1 MRLAAIRA
9 QASQL
14 FGGSLNL
21 ALKFLLVFLAIEA
34 IPFGT
39 AWVLTELNVRSEY
52 REAEQSA
59 QKTAYILLHNFE
71 QTVEPIDSLLLNFA
85 HALDPNSTPTEVYDS
100 LRALSIPAPI
110 VQVTVV
116 DMKGFVIASNLAPP
130 VGDPI
135 DVSDREHISV
145 HIGSNPHSGLFIS
158 KPVLGRISK
167 RWTIQFSRAWYD
179 HSGEFRGVI
188 VASYNIFDFI
198 SFYSRLR
205 VDPNSLIALV
215 GTDGVVRARAAA
227 TVSFGETVS
236 SSPPY
241 IKGLTQ
247 AETPYDARSAID
259 GVDRIGYFVRSERY
273 PIIMLV
279 AYDKS
284 YVRSLA
290 EEFRLAI
297 WITAGGLG
305 LILLV
310 LALLAL
316 SYHRLQ
322 QKVRASALRES
333 ARQREV
339 HFLEAMAGVPGVCVV
354 HVTAE
359 GSRQIGDTS
368 GNALPALIHEYV
380 ASPRF
385 VAATRLLTGPQVS
398 VEYFA
403 RDGEEFEVQLMI
415 APLEEID
422 QITKRPSEGMQRD
435 LVVFAVDQ
443 TSKRIEENNLYQ
455 MSKLASLGEVAT
467 GLAHE
472 INQPLGVIRLAATNA
487 LTGLQKGMPNDH
499 MEAKLNRIIQQ
510 TVRMSRIIDHMR
522 IFGRKSGMRL
532 EPSDPMDAI
541 DGALQVVGAQ
551 LRLENVSVSVNGG
564 SDDVRVL
571 CRQDQLEQVV
581 INLLQ
586 NARDAI
592 RERRRSVGVEY
603 LGAISIEMALE
614 HLDTRA
620 PLVCISVKDNAGGIP
635 DQVIEK
641 VFQPFFTTKPP
652 GQGTGLGLSVSFGII
667 RDHGGTLS
675 VENAFEGAVFTI
687 RLPGLH
693 EAQLAATR
701 QHLPADF

>member
-1 MRLAAIRA
+1 MRLAATRRA
-9 QASQL
+9 ISEIFDGSYQL
-14 FGGSLNL
+14 AINLFVIFLLIAALVGGTAAVLVELNL
-21 ALKFLLVFLAIEA
+21 RSEIEEA
-34 IPFGT
+34 
-39 AWVLTELNVRSEY
+39 ELN
-52 REAEQSA
+52 A

-71 QTVEPIDSLLLNFA
+71 QTVEPIDALLLNIA
-85 HALDPNSTPTEVYDS
+85 NAIDGSNTPTEVYDF
-100 LRALSIPAPI
+100 LRGLSIPPSI
-110 VQVTVV
+110 VQLAVADTTG
-116 DMKGFVIASNLAPP
+116 MMIASNLSPP
-130 VGDPI
+130 VGERVDL
-135 DVSDREHISV
+135 SDREHIRV
-145 HIGSNPHSGLFIS
+145 HMGPNPHSGLFIS
-158 KPVLGRISK
+158 KPVLGRVSK

-179 HSGEFRGVI
+179 HAGQFRGVVI
-188 VASYNIFDFI
+188 ASYNIFDFI

-205 VDPNSLIALV
+205 IDPNSLISLI

-227 TVSFGETVS
+227 TVSFGEDVRN
-236 SSPPY
+236 SPAFTR
-241 IKGLTQ
+241 ILRAQ
-247 AETPYDARSAID
+247 EVPYDQVS
-259 GVDRIGYFVRSERY
+259 GVDGIDRVGYYVRSDRY
-273 PIIMLV
+273 PIVMLV
-279 AYDKS
+279 AYDKAYIRGLS
-284 YVRSLA
+284 YD
-290 EEFRLAI
+290 FRI
-297 WITAGGLG
+297 TVWITAACLG
-305 LILLV
+305 AV
-310 LALLAL
+310 LFVLGVVAMA
-316 SYHRLQ
+316 YHRLQ
-322 QKVRASALRES
+322 QRVRASALREG

-354 HVTAE
+354 HVTDQ
-359 GSRQIGDTS
+359 GSRQVGDTS
-368 GNALPALIHEYV
+368 GSVLPALIHDYV

-385 VAATRLLTGPQVS
+385 RSIARSLTGPQVS

-403 RDGEEFEVQLMI
+403 KEGEEFEVQMMI

-422 QITKRPSEGMQRD
+422 QMGDGDGSKRD

-487 LTGLQKGMPNDH
+487 LTGLQKGMPVEH
-499 MEAKLNRIIQQ
+499 MEAKLKRIIQQ

-532 EPSDPMDAI
+532 EPSDPMEAV

-551 LRLENVSVSVNGG
+551 LRLENVSVAVSGG
-564 SDDVRVL
+564 SDGLRVL

-592 RERRRSVGVEY
+592 RDRRRSVGVEY
-603 LGAISIEMALE
+603 LGAITIEVSQAQDE
-614 HLDTRA
+614 NRA
-620 PLVCISVKDNAGGIP
+620 PQVLIRVKDNAGGIP
-635 DQVIEK
+635 ENVIDK

-687 RLPGLH
+687 RLPSM
-693 EAQLAATR
+693 QDS
-701 QHLPADF
+701 QSLPAPQDMSLRA

>member
-1 MRLAAIRA
+1 M
-9 QASQL
+9 
-14 FGGSLNL
+14 
-21 ALKFLLVFLAIEA
+21 KFLAIVLLVEA

-39 AWVLTELNVRSEY
+39 ATVLTELNIQAEF
-52 REAEQSA
+52 REARENA
-59 QKTAYILLHNFE
+59 QKTAYLLLHNFE
-71 QTVEPIDSLLLNFA
+71 QTVEPIDSLLVNVGN
-85 HALDPNSTPTEVYDS
+85 ALSPTATPLEVYDF
-100 LRALSIPAPI
+100 LRTLSIPAPI
-110 VQVTVV
+110 VQLSVV
-116 DMKGFVIASNLAPP
+116 DKQGLVVATNLSPP
-130 VGDPI
+130 SGDPI
-135 DVSDREHISV
+135 SVADREHISV
-145 HIGSNPHSGLFIS
+145 HLGPDPYAGLFIS

-167 RWTIQFSRAWYD
+167 RWTIQFSRGWYD
-179 HSGEFRGVI
+179 HHGELLGVI

-205 VDPNSLIALV
+205 IDPNSLIALI
-215 GTDGVVRARAAA
+215 GTDGIVRARASA
-227 TVSFGETVS
+227 TISFGENVG
-236 SSPPY
+236 SSPSY
-241 IKGLTQ
+241 QTILKIQ
-247 AETPYDARSAID
+247 ETPYDQVSGID
-259 GVDRIGYFVRSERY
+259 GIDRVGYYVRSERY
-273 PIIMLV
+273 PIVMLV
-279 AYDKS
+279 AYDKA

-290 EEFRLAI
+290 DDFRLAI
-297 WITAGGLG
+297 WITAAGLG

-310 LALLAL
+310 LTYLAL
-316 SYHRLQ
+316 NYHRLQ
-322 QKVRASALRES
+322 QKLRASALKES

-354 HVTAE
+354 HVTAD

-368 GNALPALIHEYV
+368 GSILPELIHEYV

-385 VAATRLLTGPQVS
+385 LAATRSLTRPQVS

-403 RDGEEFEVQLMI
+403 KDGEEFEVQLMI

-422 QITKRPSEGMQRD
+422 GGARQAATGVRD

-487 LTGLQKGMPNDH
+487 LTGLHKGMPIEH

-532 EPSDPMDAI
+532 EPSDPMEAV

-551 LRLENVSVSVNGG
+551 LRLENVSISVNGS
-564 SDDVRVL
+564 SDDLRVL
-571 CRQDQLEQVV
+571 CRQDQLEQVI

-603 LGAISIEMALE
+603 LGAISIEMSLQ
-614 HLDTRA
+614 HQDTRT
-620 PLVCISVKDNAGGIP
+620 PLVSIAVKDNAGGIP

-667 RDHGGTLS
+667 RDHGGTLT

-687 RLPGLH
+687 RLPALH
-693 EAQLAATR
+693 EAQLAATY
-701 QHLPADF
+701 QGQASGA

>member
-1 MRLAAIRA
+1 MRLAALRESIR
-9 QASQL
+9 QF
-14 FGGSLNL
+14 FGSSLRQVWKAVLILL
-21 ALKFLLVFLAIEA
+21 AVEA
-34 IPFGT
+34 IPFGIAT
-39 AWVLTELNVRSEY
+39 VLTELNQRSEY
-52 REAEQSA
+52 QEAEQNA
-59 QKTAYILLHNFE
+59 QKTGYILLHNFE
-71 QTVEPIDSLLLNFA
+71 QTVEPIDSLLANFA
-85 HALDPNSTPTEVYDS
+85 NAIDPDNSPTEIYES
-100 LRALSIPAPI
+100 LKGLSIPLPI

-116 DMKGFVIASNLAPP
+116 DAKGFVIASNLSPP

-135 DVSDREHISV
+135 DLSDREHISV
-145 HIGSNPHSGLFIS
+145 HIGPNPHQGLFIS

-179 HSGEFRGVI
+179 HSGQFRGVL

-205 VDPNSLIALV
+205 VDPNSLIALI

-227 TVSFGETVS
+227 SVSFGENVAS
-236 SSPPY
+236 APGYKQGLEHSEHPY
-241 IKGLTQ
+241 N
-247 AETPYDARSAID
+247 ARSSID
-259 GVDRIGYFVRSERY
+259 GIDRIGYFVRSDRY
-273 PIIMLV
+273 PIIVLV
-279 AYDKS
+279 AYDKA
-284 YVRSLA
+284 YIRSLA

-297 WITAGGLG
+297 WITSGGLG
-305 LILLV
+305 FVLMVLSV
-310 LALLAL
+310 LALGF
-316 SYHRLQ
+316 HRLQ
-322 QKVRASALRES
+322 QKVRASALRDS
-333 ARQREV
+333 ARRREV

-354 HVTAE
+354 HVTAD
-359 GSRQIGDTS
+359 GSRQIGDTTGS
-368 GNALPALIHEYV
+368 VLPVLIHEYV

-385 VAATRLLTGPQVS
+385 IAATRMLTGPQVS

-422 QITKRPSEGMQRD
+422 QTAAKSEDGTARD

-487 LTGLQKGMPNDH
+487 LTGLQKGMPTEH
-499 MEAKLNRIIQQ
+499 MEAKLHRIIQQ

-532 EPSDPMDAI
+532 EPSDPMDAV

-564 SDDVRVL
+564 SDNVRVL

-603 LGAISIEMALE
+603 LGAVSIEMSLE
-614 HLDTRA
+614 HVETRA
-620 PLVCISVKDNAGGIP
+620 PLVAISVKDNAGGIP
-635 DQVIEK
+635 EHVIEK

-667 RDHGGTLS
+667 RDHGGTLT

-693 EAQLAATR
+693 ESQLTARPPSPAAS
-701 QHLPADF
+701 